1 MRSLVAYRMLVHD
14 RALTAGSVLGVVAIL
29 FLVGQQLSTLFGLF
43 TYMSVLVDH
52 SGADVWICGKFTD
65 NANSTGQLPVRYVDR
80 LSGLAEIA
88 WAEPVVTTAG
98 ETRRKD
104 GKSEG
109 VVVIGL
115 PAPRLTGGPWAFERG
130 SVETL
135 LDYDGITVD
144 SRDLELFGNPELGDV
159 LEVNKKRVRINAVTK
174 RITSFGGTLVFTNR
188 TKAREISNLPPDCC
202 SYILVKLKS
211 GADVDAA
218 VAQMRALLP
227 RAEVF
232 PKDVL
237 SRLTRAYYL
246 INTGIGFSFGFTT
259 LMSSLVG
266 IVIITLTMYT
276 SILNRE
282 KDFAVLRAL
291 GGRKKDIF
299 IIVLCQAVIIGAVG
313 IFLGFLLLALF
324 LNGTRDSNLASFM
337 PLWFPFVHAAFTL
350 ALCLLG
356 SLFAIRRATRV
367 EPATAFR

>member
-1 MRSLVAYRMLVHD
+1 MLHD
-14 RALTAGSVLGVVAIL
+14 RASTAGSVLGVVAIL

-52 SGADVWICGKFTD
+52 SDADVWICGKFTD
-65 NANSTGQLPVRYVDR
+65 NANSTGQLPARYVDR
-80 LSGLAEIA
+80 LSGLAEIER
-88 WAEPVVTTAG
+88 AEPVITTAG

-109 VVVIGL
+109 VVVVGL
-115 PAPRLTGGPWAFERG
+115 PAPRLAGGPWAFEQG
-130 SVETL
+130 SIEKL
-135 LDYDGITVD
+135 LDYDGTTVD
-144 SRDLELFGNPELGDV
+144 GRDLELFGNPALGDIF
-159 LEVNKKRVRINAVTK
+159 EVNKKRVRINAVTK

-188 TKAREISNLPPDCC
+188 TKAREISDLRPDRC
-202 SYILVKLKS
+202 SYILVKLKP
-211 GADVDAA
+211 GADVDAT
-218 VAQMRALLP
+218 VAKMRALLP

-299 IIVLCQAVIIGAVG
+299 VIVLYQAVMIAAAG

-324 LNGTRDSNLASFM
+324 LNGTRDSNLASFV
-337 PLWFPFVHAAFTL
+337 PIWFPFVHGVFTL

>member
-14 RALTAGSVLGVVAIL
+14 RAPTAGSVLGVVAIL

-52 SGADVWICGKFTD
+52 SDADVWICGKFTD

-80 LSGLAEIA
+80 LGGLADVA

-109 VVVIGL
+109 VVVVGL

-144 SRDLELFGNPELGDV
+144 SRDLELFGDPELGDV

-188 TKAREISNLPPDCC
+188 TKAREISNLPPDRC
-202 SYILVKLKS
+202 SYILVKLKN

-218 VAQMRALLP
+218 VAKMRALLP

-324 LNGTRDSNLASFM
+324 LNGTRDSNLASFI

>member
-1 MRSLVAYRMLVHD
+1 MRSLVAYRMLAHD
-14 RALTAGSVLGVVAIL
+14 RASTAGSVLGVVAIL

-52 SGADVWICGKFTD
+52 SDADIWICGKFTD
-65 NANSTGQLPVRYVDR
+65 NANSTGQLPVRYADR
-80 LSGLAEIA
+80 ISGLPEIE
-88 WAEPVVTTAG
+88 WAEPVITTAG

-109 VVVIGL
+109 VVVVGL
-115 PAPRLTGGPWAFERG
+115 PAPRFTGGPWAFERG

-144 SRDLELFGNPELGDV
+144 NRDLELFGNPELGDI
-159 LEVNKKRVRINAVTK
+159 LEINKKRVRVNAITK
-174 RITSFGGTLVFTNR
+174 KITSFGGTLVFTNR
-188 TKAREISNLPPDCC
+188 TKAREISGLPPDRC
-202 SYILVKLKS
+202 SYILVKLKP
-211 GADVDAA
+211 GADVDAN
-218 VAQMRALLP
+218 VARLRALLP

-232 PKDVL
+232 PKDTL
-237 SRLTRAYYL
+237 SRLTRSYYL

-291 GGRKKDIF
+291 GGRKRDIF
-299 IIVLCQAVIIGAVG
+299 VIVLYQAIMIGAVG
-313 IFLGFLLLALF
+313 IFLGFLLLAFF

-337 PLWFPFVHAAFTL
+337 PLWFPFVHAGFTL
-350 ALCLLG
+350 TLCLVG

>member
-1 MRSLVAYRMLVHD
+1 LLHD
-14 RALTAGSVLGVVAIL
+14 RASTAGSVLGVVAIL

-52 SGADVWICGKFTD
+52 SDADVWICGKFTD
-65 NANSTGQLPVRYVDR
+65 NANSTGQLPARYVDR
-80 LSGLAEIA
+80 LSGLAEIER
-88 WAEPVVTTAG
+88 AEPVITTAG

-109 VVVIGL
+109 VVVVGL
-115 PAPRLTGGPWAFERG
+115 PAPRLAGGPWAFEQG
-130 SVETL
+130 SIEKL
-135 LDYDGITVD
+135 LDYDGTTVD
-144 SRDLELFGNPELGDV
+144 GRDLELFGNPALGDIF
-159 LEVNKKRVRINAVTK
+159 EVNKKRVRINAVTK

-188 TKAREISNLPPDCC
+188 TKAREISDLRPDRC
-202 SYILVKLKS
+202 SYILVKLKP
-211 GADVDAA
+211 GADVDAT
-218 VAQMRALLP
+218 VAKMRALLP

-299 IIVLCQAVIIGAVG
+299 VIVLYQAVMIAAAG

-324 LNGTRDSNLASFM
+324 LNGTRDSNLASFV
-337 PLWFPFVHAAFTL
+337 PIWFPFVHGVFTL